1 MRGVGVGFQLALDG
15 IEPGFSDI
23 RHLLERR
30 QILRRGHFAD
40 RDPLFVGVVI
50 AAELAGLE
58 TGTCERVRVQRTS
71 DVLLRFILDRRVLVN
86 QLHALGIDGLD
97 EEVDRC
103 GAPLRRQGDI
113 GGDGGIKA
121 ERFFCLIQIPAV
133 EGIAGLLGSSRHGR
147 LAFVFHVPREGG
159 LAIVRVEG
167 HDPVVRDRADI
178 ICTRRDGVGRPDVVR
193 NVVTDIIVRIFLGR
207 RVQSPLNRVLRQQL
221 VCARGVREV
230 LVVACLCANVNK
242 FVDFERRDVAAGSAC
257 FRFHR
262 HNVLIEIDERYG
274 DAVIADIHTA
284 VLAEGMDAVGLA
296 AGCDLGNLAPVGRRM
311 GELDQIVNAGFYRRG
326 CPRFVFPADVP
337 AQRVLGVQVVRRI
350 LLERLHKVCD
360 REGHDPCGIILAL
373 FKLIVLSDDARPCG
387 ILHLTAVH
395 VLVAVLPE
403 AVDAG
408 NGDKAGQRIEDFVL
422 RGFVDLRGGVALDFE
437 GHFVAYRDCP
447 FVSRPVIDQREHL
460 LADFTLFKLMGA
472 VRRIVRRTNRLL
484 GILGNI
490 RGRINCDIAGIA
502 RFFTAFYLTDRVG
515 GSVVAL
521 QQRKANRLMLLICR
535 AFDIHTTGI
544 KFINVVRRRGLGRV
558 KLRGGGAGSVDDG
571 LVPHVACLL
580 DLPSAVRVLKRKAR
594 GLVCNSRMRFAA
606 VIHNCACGVHIRI
619 VLQSIR
625 LDRDRAGVV
634 YDRADIIGAC
644 NHVRIQRSVFRI
656 LCRAVNLNIRLVVDI
671 LRLRGGSFRLLLLPD
686 RVDGLLASYGDLAAR
701 LILSGTSRSVRPAL
715 EGIAFSGRLRV
726 GDDELNAVVLR
737 RLCLLLRSAFA
748 AVGVVVQLEVLVIA
762 VVSLGESVQ
771 KERKRMA
778 GRTGLRRCRC
788 CPCILGGTHIF
799 AIDIGRRP
807 LNNSTIHCQAQLPAA
822 IVGAAAS
829 ICIPLELIANLM

>member
-1 MRGVGVGFQLALDG
+1 
-15 IEPGFSDI
+15 
-23 RHLLERR
+23 
-30 QILRRGHFAD
+30 
-40 RDPLFVGVVI
+40 
-50 AAELAGLE
+50 
-58 TGTCERVRVQRTS
+58 
-71 DVLLRFILDRRVLVN
+71 
-86 QLHALGIDGLD
+86 
-97 EEVDRC
+97 
-103 GAPLRRQGDI
+103 
-113 GGDGGIKA
+113 
-121 ERFFCLIQIPAV
+121 
-133 EGIAGLLGSSRHGR
+133 
-147 LAFVFHVPREGG
+147 
-159 LAIVRVEG
+159 
-167 HDPVVRDRADI
+167 
-178 ICTRRDGVGRPDVVR
+178 
-193 NVVTDIIVRIFLGR
+193 
-207 RVQSPLNRVLRQQL
+207 
-221 VCARGVREV
+221 
-230 LVVACLCANVNK
+230 
-242 FVDFERRDVAAGSAC
+242 
-257 FRFHR
+257 
-262 HNVLIEIDERYG
+262 
-274 DAVIADIHTA
+274 
-284 VLAEGMDAVGLA
+284 MDAVGLA

-337 AQRVLGVQVVRRI
+337 AQRVLGVQVVRRTV
-350 LLERLHKVCD
+350 LVERIHKVCD
-360 REGHDPCGIILAL
+360 REGHDPCGIILA
-373 FKLIVLSDDARPCG
+373 FYKRIVLPGNTCLCS
-387 ILHLTAVH
+387 ILHLTAIH

-408 NGDKAGQRIEDFVL
+408 DGDKAGQRIEDFVL

-490 RGRINCDIAGIA
+490 RGRTNCDIAGIA

-686 RVDGLLASYGDLAAR
+686 GVEGGVLGDGDRAVR
-701 LILSGTSRSVRPAL
+701 LILSIPNLRRRPAL
-715 EGIAFSGRLRV
+715 ELIVFSGRGR
-726 GDDELNAVVLR
+726 GQDRKR
-737 RLCLLLRSAFA
+737 RAAGAALRSLLVRCTLA
-748 AVGVVVQLEVLVIA
+748 AVGVVGQGVGDFGVRVLRDQIDRRALVAGGRIFQVEAPSLRVRLCFLAPANDLIAAVHRRSVRSCLDIADGDRVVVVGVVAVRRRVLAYKLRLFRRAVIVA
-762 VVSLGESVQ
+762 
-771 KERKRMA
+771 
-778 GRTGLRRCRC
+778 
-788 CPCILGGTHIF
+788 
-799 AIDIGRRP
+799 D
-807 LNNSTIHCQAQLPAA
+807 AA
-822 IVGAAAS
+822 
-829 ICIPLELIANLM
+829 ELIADIKNGEPYIDLMAGILCRHRRHRQHAEYHNQN